1 MFRVFVLDIATLF
14 DRNRVDDRN
23 RDFEKK
29 LPELGPFAT
38 IVEEFSGQPRDFQAG
53 RSAGSRSSV
62 GCSYYK

>member
-1 MFRVFVLDIATLF
+1 MIAIETSK
-14 DRNRVDDRN
+14 
-23 RDFEKK
+23 KK

-38 IVEEFSGQPRDFQAG
+38 IVEEFSGQPREFQAG